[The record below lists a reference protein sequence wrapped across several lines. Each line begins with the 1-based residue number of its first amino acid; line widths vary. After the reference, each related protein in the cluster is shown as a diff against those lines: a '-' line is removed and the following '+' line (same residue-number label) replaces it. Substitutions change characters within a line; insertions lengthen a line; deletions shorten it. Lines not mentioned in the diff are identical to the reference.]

1 MGRHCRKDGGMAR
14 KKGENGEYWSGKTA
28 AQFAYD
34 WEMATKRLLGEEKV
48 SARVLVRWRKEVT
61 AFRKEQA
68 EKLAAERKALN
79 EAMAAMEAEKAALK
93 ERADKGTGRR
103 TSTRTGIGM

>member
-1 MGRHCRKDGGMAR
+1 MAR